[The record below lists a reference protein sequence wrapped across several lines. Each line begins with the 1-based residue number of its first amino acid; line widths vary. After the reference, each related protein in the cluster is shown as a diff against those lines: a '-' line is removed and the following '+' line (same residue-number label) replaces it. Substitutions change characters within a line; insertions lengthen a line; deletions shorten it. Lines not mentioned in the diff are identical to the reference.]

1 MQKSKETKSKSKE
14 TKSKYKKLDNGSL
27 PKPSIYYTE
36 KFKLGLASLI
46 AAIFILFVSWTIS
59 DMSSE
64 HNSIRDIGIVF
75 AILAGVVPLTL
86 LQLRD
91 VQRRDS
97 IDRNLPLFLLALTS
111 AVQSGANL
119 IKALEHTA
127 ERNMGALTAELKNL
141 RANISWGM
149 PMDEA
154 LENFANKCGT
164 RMSRRVVILLE
175 MAIKVGG
182 DIASNLEMI
191 QKHVTELQNLEK
203 ERKSSLAPYTYTIY
217 IAFAVFI
224 GISVILSTQF
234 FSEIEVVQGML
245 KTNMAEGQD
254 AGMFSALADI
264 EIDELN
270 RILFNMAVIQAV
282 FGGLAAGKIGAG
294 NYVAGIKHIVI
305 MVIMAVIAF
314 NAF

>member
-1 MQKSKETKSKSKE
+1 MQKSKEKKSKMD
-14 TKSKYKKLDNGSL
+14 KKLEDGSL
-27 PKPSIYYTE
+27 PKPSIYYSDR
-36 KFKLGLASLI
+36 FKLGIASLI
-46 AAIFILFVSWTIS
+46 AAIFIFAVSWVIS

-64 HNSIRDIGIVF
+64 SNSIRDVGTVF
-75 AILAGVVPLTL
+75 AILAGVVPLTM

-119 IKALEHTA
+119 IKAIEHTA
-127 ERNMGALTAELKNL
+127 ERNMGALTPELKNL

-149 PMDEA
+149 PMDDA
-154 LENFANKCGT
+154 LMNFADRCGT
-164 RMSRRVVILLE
+164 RTSRRVVILLE

-182 DIASNLEMI
+182 DIANNLEMI

-234 FSEIEVVQGML
+234 FSEIKVVQGML
-245 KTNMAEGQD
+245 IDQGSAST
-254 AGMFSALADI
+254 GMFSALVDI
-264 EIDELN
+264 DIDELD
-270 RILFNMAVIQAV
+270 RILFNMAIIQSV

-314 NAF
+314 HAF

>member
-1 MQKSKETKSKSKE
+1 MQKSEATKSN
-14 TKSKYKKLDNGSL
+14 KKNSWKDGEL
-27 PKPSIYYTE
+27 PKPSIYYSD
-36 KFKLGLASLI
+36 KFKIGIASLI
-46 AAIFILFVSWTIS
+46 AAIFIFLVSSSIS
-59 DMSSE
+59 DIYSE
-64 HNSIRDIGIVF
+64 TNSIRDVGTVF
-75 AILAGVVPLTL
+75 AILAGIVPLTL

-91 VQRRDS
+91 VQRKDS

-119 IKALEHTA
+119 IKAIEHTA
-127 ERNMGALTAELKNL
+127 DRNMGALTPELKNL

-154 LENFANKCGT
+154 LDNFANRTGT
-164 RMSRRVVILLE
+164 RMSRRIVILLE

-182 DIASNLEMI
+182 DIANNLEMI
-191 QKHVTELQNLEK
+191 QKHVTELQNIEK

-234 FSEIEVVQGML
+234 FSEIANVQVLLRDSVVQG
-245 KTNMAEGQD
+245 QS
-254 AGMFSALADI
+254 GMFSSLADLDI
-264 EIDELN
+264 GGLDK
-270 RILFNMAVIQAV
+270 ILFNMAIIQAV